1 MYVQVSIC
9 TIHFHLMWAKQI
21 KSTSNLLSYSF
32 SVSLPCVFPCCEFV
46 DCLHDPTGQND
57 LSWMD
62 VCLFPICS
70 IILQSPKKNCP
81 KVFSQYEVIQF
92 RFQTFTTAEETGD
105 KLGKQHKKVC
115 SSLFTTNS
123 QSRTKIRPF
132 SEQGIKQI
140 GHQPLQVCYTVN
152 RPATYPTCQDC

>member
-1 MYVQVSIC
+1 MFVQVSIC

-32 SVSLPCVFPCCEFV
+32 SVSLPRVFPCCEFV

-70 IILQSPKKNCP
+70 IILQSPKKTAQRCSANMKSYSSGFRPLPLRRRQVINWENSTRRSVPPCSQP
-81 KVFSQYEVIQF
+81 TLKV
-92 RFQTFTTAEETGD
+92 
-105 KLGKQHKKVC
+105 
-115 SSLFTTNS
+115 
-123 QSRTKIRPF
+123 
-132 SEQGIKQI
+132 EQRSDLSVSKQI